1 MEDIKVL
8 RLCSNKNLPDFTVM
22 MKGVAIGDNAPVA
35 IQSMTN
41 TDTMDVAATVAQCR
55 RIADAGADL
64 VRITVPSMREVAA
77 MQAIKKELR
86 AAGYDIPLI
95 ADVHFNPQV
104 AVAMAAIADKVRIN
118 PGNYSDRRAG
128 NKTEWTEAE
137 YRQSLTRMTEK
148 AQPLLEACRQHG
160 TAIRIGVNHGSLSSR
175 IISRFGNT
183 PQAMAMSAMEWM
195 EVCRQFNFH
204 QVVFSMKSSNVLTMI
219 EATMLLYN
227 MMQEKKMVYPLHIG
241 VTETGN
247 GLEGRAK
254 SAAGIGA
261 LLLSGIGDTVRVS
274 LTEPPENEVVF
285 AKLLLEE
292 LAQTE
297 HCNYAF
303 CDGVLHYAEPKTD
316 KAGLV
321 AQAAALCGYLH
332 YYHKV
337 KKLVIENPHFSAA
350 ENQALADIILQACRI
365 KMSKTEFISCPSCGR
380 TQYNITEVLEK
391 VKAQFGHYPNLKI
404 GVMGCIVNGP
414 GEMTDADFGIVGGTK
429 DKVAVFRGKERV
441 SNFISVEEALLL
453 LQQIMA

>member
-1 MEDIKVL
+1 MPE
-8 RLCSNKNLPDFTVM
+8 FTVM
-22 MKGVAIGDNAPVA
+22 VKGVVIGGNAPMA

-77 MQAIKKELR
+77 MQAIKKELH

-104 AVAMAAIADKVRIN
+104 AVSMAAIADKVRIN
-118 PGNYSDRRAG
+118 PGNYSDRVG
-128 NKTEWTEAE
+128 KKKEWTETE
-137 YRQSLTRMTEK
+137 YRQSLTRMAEK
-148 AQPLLEACRQHG
+148 AQSLFEMCRKHG

-219 EATMLLYN
+219 EATMLLYS
-227 MMQEKKMVYPLHIG
+227 MMQEKKLAYPLHIG

-261 LLLSGIGDTVRVS
+261 LLLSGIGNTVRVS

-292 LAQTE
+292 LVQIE
-297 HCNYAF
+297 YCNYTF
-303 CDGVLHYAEPKTD
+303 FDGVLHYAEPKTD
-316 KAGLV
+316 KVRLV

-337 KKLVIENPHFSAA
+337 KKLVIENPNFSTT

-414 GEMTDADFGIVGGTK
+414 GEMADADFGIVGGTK